1 MYAITCMPKES
12 ISTATRSIDSLKKN
26 DHFQGDRL
34 SLVAA
39 TGNGVADRNC
49 VHAGMRHNEEA
60 EERSGTERLL

>member
-1 MYAITCMPKES
+1 MCAITCMPKES

-39 TGNGVADRNC
+39 TGNGEAERNC
-49 VHAGMRHNEEA
+49 MQACLQCNEKA
-60 EERSGTERLL
+60 KERSLGGAPL